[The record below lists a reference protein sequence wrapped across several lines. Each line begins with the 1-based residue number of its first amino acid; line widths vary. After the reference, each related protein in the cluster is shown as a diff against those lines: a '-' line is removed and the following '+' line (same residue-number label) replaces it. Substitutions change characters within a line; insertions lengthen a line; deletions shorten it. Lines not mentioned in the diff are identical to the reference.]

1 MRYFQATQEQ
11 TYTWIS
17 WFTSSKLVG
26 WCLFATHHTAQ
37 KCVEVIIVTSYDFVA
52 QKFIEK
58 QQQIQ

>member
-26 WCLFATHHTAQ
+26 WCILATHHDVRSLTGGLMTPGEGAL
-37 KCVEVIIVTSYDFVA
+37 
-52 QKFIEK
+52 
-58 QQQIQ
+58 